1 MTKKCLK
8 IALYGKGGIGKS
20 TIASNLSAAF
30 ATLGM
35 KVLHIGCDPKG
46 DSTRNLMG
54 YKIPTLIEIMREKEE
69 NLCENDFL
77 FQGYKNVNCIEA
89 GGPEPGMGCAGRGI
103 MAVIEELN
111 DFKIFDKQWD
121 VIIYDVLG
129 DVVCGGFSTPIRE
142 NLIDAVYIVTSSEF
156 MSLYA
161 ANNIMK
167 SINTFSSMDGALLG
181 GIIHNCRSS
190 NSINNNIIERFGR
203 YCDTL
208 ILDTIPYSKDI
219 VLSELMAK
227 TVVENLPN
235 SPSTYTF
242 IKLAKKIKENTN
254 YHIPIT
260 LDDSLLEKFS
270 DFILNEIAK

>member
-1 MTKKCLK
+1 MLNKECLK
-8 IALYGKGGIGKS
+8 IAFYGKGGIGKS

-46 DSTRNLMG
+46 DSTRTLMG
-54 YKIPTLIEIMREKEE
+54 YKIPTLLNILEKDTPIYEE
-69 NLCENDFL
+69 DFL
-77 FQGYKNVNCIEA
+77 FKGYKNVHCIEA
-89 GGPEPGMGCAGRGI
+89 GGPKPGMGCAGRGI
-103 MAVIEELN
+103 ITVIEELT

-142 NLIDAVYIVTSSEF
+142 KLIDAVYIVTSSEF
-156 MSLYA
+156 MSIYA

-167 SINTFSSMDGALLG
+167 SINTFSSMNGALLG

-190 NSINNNIIERFGR
+190 NSNIEIVQKFSKD
-203 YCDTL
+203 CNTS
-208 ILDTIPYSKDI
+208 ILDTIPYSKNLG
-219 VLSELMAK
+219 VSELKAK

-235 SPSTYTF
+235 SPVSYSF
-242 IKLAKKIKENTN
+242 IQLAKKIINNKD
-254 YHIPIT
+254 YHIPNS
-260 LDDSLLEKFS
+260 LDDNLMEKLS
-270 DFILNEIAK
+270 ESILKEITKE